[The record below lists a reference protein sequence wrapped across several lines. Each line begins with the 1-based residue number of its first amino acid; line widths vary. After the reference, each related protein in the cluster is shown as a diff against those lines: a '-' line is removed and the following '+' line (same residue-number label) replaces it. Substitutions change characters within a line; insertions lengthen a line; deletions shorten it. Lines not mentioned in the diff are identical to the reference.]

1 MRSAGAEGEGGGN
14 VDANLQLLCYKLTT
28 LIAKDGKGRSDKP
41 DDRVCAQEP
50 ESEAG

>member
-1 MRSAGAEGEGGGN
+1 MQKEKVEVMLTPTCN
-14 VDANLQLLCYKLTT
+14 VMLQLTT